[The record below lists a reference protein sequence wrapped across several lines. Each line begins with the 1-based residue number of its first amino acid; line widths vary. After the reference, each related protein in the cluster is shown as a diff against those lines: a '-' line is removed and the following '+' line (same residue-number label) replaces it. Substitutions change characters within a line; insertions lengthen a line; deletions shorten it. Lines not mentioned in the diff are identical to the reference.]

1 MRTELALVITGAC
14 GMRLP
19 VRFSELAL
27 QHPQVDHLHIVFS
40 DGSRMVLAQELG
52 KEWAE
57 PHGFV
62 RRLSVAEEAKA
73 KASVWREAEI
83 AAPIAS
89 GSYLLRGVVI
99 LPCSA
104 ATACSLA
111 SGVSRG
117 LGQRVGDVALKQRW
131 PLILGFRETPLSRI
145 HLQALLTLTE
155 AGAVVMP
162 PIPAFYVTGESLEN
176 FVEHYCMRAF
186 DLLGLPLEAPHLR
199 WQGFPQ

>member
-1 MRTELALVITGAC
+1 MKTELALVITGAC

-19 VRFSELAL
+19 VRFAELAL
-27 QHPQVDHLHIVFS
+27 EHPQVQHLHIVFS
-40 DGSRMVLAQELG
+40 DGARMVLASELG

-57 PHGFV
+57 PQGFV
-62 RRLSVAEEAKA
+62 RLLSVSEGAKA
-73 KASVWREAEI
+73 KASVWREAEM

-89 GSYLLRGVVI
+89 GSHLLRGVVV

-162 PIPAFYVTGESLEN
+162 PIPAFYVAGESLES
-176 FVEHYCMRAF
+176 FVEHYCMRVF

-199 WQGFPQ
+199 WQGFPR

>member
-1 MRTELALVITGAC
+1 MSGELALVITGAC

-19 VRFSELAL
+19 VRFAELAL
-27 QHPQVDHLHIVFS
+27 EHPQVDRLHIVFS
-40 DGSRMVLAQELG
+40 DGSRMVLASELG
-52 KEWAE
+52 PEQAD
-57 PHGFV
+57 PQGFV
-62 RRLSVAEEAKA
+62 RALRVSAEARA
-73 KASVWREAEI
+73 KASVWREAQM

-89 GSYLLRGVVI
+89 GSYLLRGVVV

-145 HLQALLTLTE
+145 HLQALLTLTD

-162 PIPAFYVTGESLEN
+162 PIPAFYVQGESLES
-176 FVEHYCMRAF
+176 FVDHYCMRVF
-186 DLLGLPLEAPHLR
+186 DLLGLPFEAPQLR
-199 WQGFPQ
+199 WQGLPR

>member
-1 MRTELALVITGAC
+1 
-14 GMRLP
+14 MRLP
-19 VRFSELAL
+19 VRFAELAL
-27 QHPQVDHLHIVFS
+27 EHSHVDHLHVVFS
-40 DGSRMVLAQELG
+40 DGSRMVLASELG
-52 KEWAE
+52 KEWAD
-57 PHGFV
+57 PHRFV
-62 RRLSVAEEAKA
+62 GLLSVSEGAKA
-73 KASVWREAEI
+73 KASVWREAEMT
-83 AAPIAS
+83 APIAS
-89 GSYLLRGVVI
+89 GSHVLRGVVV

-162 PIPAFYVTGESLEN
+162 PIPAFYVSGESLGN
-176 FVEHYCMRAF
+176 FVDHYCMRVF
-186 DLLGLPLEAPHLR
+186 DLLGLPWEAPQLR
-199 WQGFPQ
+199 WQGWPR